1 MTVSIVPTS
10 DALGAEVAGVDLR
23 QPLDPATVKTIND
36 AFDRHVVLV
45 FRGQELSEAEQLRA
59 AGYFGTVHVRQ
70 RPANNRTPGGDYD
83 TPFMLVTNIVEN
95 GKPIGAFGDG
105 EMWFHHDT
113 SYYPEPHRA
122 TLLYSMQLPSRGGN
136 TCFSNMYKAYEN
148 IPRGLRD
155 RLEGRNVLQ
164 IHDYKRRERIDLG
177 KVDLASIRHHHP
189 SGDRPQSALHQPPDV
204 GADRRAAA
212 RRERSGAQHAVR
224 YFRGSRDRLRAR
236 MAAGRPGDLGQL
248 VLDSRPQGFSARSA
262 AIDAAPDDRRPGHAL
277 LKAFLKA
284 ACEGR
289 HQSSA
294 SSAAKRSTSRSL
306 ASAISPAMNA
316 VRSSNAAA
324 ISACEMPSAIAAFR
338 QRVASA

>member
-1 MTVSIVPTS
+1 MMQWLDDGPGGSTMTVSIVPMS

-23 QPLDPATVKTIND
+23 RPLDPATVKTIND
-36 AFDRHVVLV
+36 AFDRYVVLV

-122 TLLYSMQLPSRGGN
+122 TLLYSMQLPTWGGN

-148 IPRGLRD
+148 IPRALRD

-177 KVDLASIRHHHP
+177 QVDLGSIRHHEQPIFITHP
-189 SGDRPQSALHQPPDV
+189 ATGRKALYISRLMSARIEGLPPDESE
-204 GADRRAAA
+204 AALNA
-212 RRERSGAQHAVR
+212 LFDISEDPAIVYEHEW
-224 YFRGSRDRLRAR
+224 RL
-236 MAAGRPGDLGQL
+236 GDLVIWDNWCSIHARKDFPRDQPRLMRRLTIEGQ
-248 VLDSRPQGFSARSA
+248 
-262 AIDAAPDDRRPGHAL
+262 
-277 LKAFLKA
+277 
-284 ACEGR
+284 
-289 HQSSA
+289 
-294 SSAAKRSTSRSL
+294 
-306 ASAISPAMNA
+306 AM
-316 VRSSNAAA
+316 R
-324 ISACEMPSAIAAFR
+324 F
-338 QRVASA
+338 